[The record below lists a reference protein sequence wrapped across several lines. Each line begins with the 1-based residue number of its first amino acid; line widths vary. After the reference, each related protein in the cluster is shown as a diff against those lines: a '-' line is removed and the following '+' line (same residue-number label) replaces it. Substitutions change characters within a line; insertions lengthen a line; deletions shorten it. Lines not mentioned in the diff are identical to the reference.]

1 MMKATEQKVIRFIKE
16 NNLISEGDKILIAL
30 SGGPDSVFLLH
41 FFNKF
46 KNKYKIFLGAV
57 HINHLLRGNNSD
69 RDEIFCKAI
78 CNELDI
84 PIYTVK
90 ANVKLYA
97 KRNKCSLEI
106 AGRNIRYEYFEKIL
120 SSQKYSKIATAHNAD
135 DNAETVLLNLIKGTG
150 INGIA
155 GIPVKR
161 DKITR
166 PILCLTKKEILEYLE
181 DNKFEY
187 RIDESNLS
195 NEYERNFLRNDVIP
209 LIQKN
214 LNPSFTENILNSSLN
229 FQRFN
234 LLIEKMLSEL
244 KFEIDIKKN
253 KYFTLPVKHFE
264 AVDEF
269 LISQLIKNLIDK
281 NFNLQSNSDDLKK
294 IFLIKNKQAGKSE
307 ELSNNL
313 LVLKE
318 RDKIIITKRKPDK
331 KNAYKSI
338 QIGKSIKVDDKNLSI
353 NEVIKSKVKIGKNKN
368 IEFISGDKVNDVF
381 TIRTWQNGDKF
392 YPIGMKGT
400 KKISDYLNEIK
411 IDSFQ
416 KKNQLVLINN
426 GKIVW
431 IIGQRLDDRFK
442 ITSQTKRIL
451 KLCLY

>member
-1 MMKATEQKVIRFIKE
+1 MKATEQKVIRFIKE
-16 NNLISEGDKILIAL
+16 NNLISEGDRVLIAL

-46 KNKYKIFLGAV
+46 KSKYKIVLGAV
-57 HINHLLRGNNSD
+57 HINHLLRGNDSD

-97 KRNKCSLEI
+97 KRNKYSLEI
-106 AGRNIRYEYFEKIL
+106 AGRKIRYDFFEKIL
-120 SSQKYSKIATAHNAD
+120 STQKYSKIATAHNAD

-150 INGIA
+150 INGIS

-161 DKITR
+161 DKIIR
-166 PILCLTKKEILEYLE
+166 PILCLSKKEILEYLE

-214 LNPSFTENILNSSLN
+214 LNPSFEENILNSSLN
-229 FQRFN
+229 FQRLN
-234 LLIEKMLSEL
+234 LFLEKILLQLKSDIE
-244 KFEIDIKKN
+244 IKKN
-253 KYFTLPVKHFE
+253 KFLALPVKHFE
-264 AVDEF
+264 TVDEF
-269 LISQLIKNLIDK
+269 LISQLLKTLIDK
-281 NFNLQSNSDDLKK
+281 NFNLQCNSDDLKK

-307 ELSNNL
+307 ELTNNL

-318 RDKIIITKRKPDK
+318 RDKIIITKRKSGK
-331 KNAYKSI
+331 KNADKLI
-338 QIGKSIKVDDKNLSI
+338 QIGKSIKVNDKNLSI
-353 NEVIKSKVKIGKNKN
+353 NQVIKSKVKISKNKN
-368 IEFISGDKVNDVF
+368 IEFISGDNINDVF

-400 KKISDYLNEIK
+400 KKLSDYLNEIK

-431 IIGQRLDDRFK
+431 IMGHRLDDRFK

-451 KLCLY
+451 KLCLN

>member
-1 MMKATEQKVIRFIKE
+1 MKATEQKVIRFIKE
-16 NNLISEGDKILIAL
+16 NNLISEGDRVLIAL

-46 KNKYKIFLGAV
+46 KSKYKIVLGAV
-57 HINHLLRGNNSD
+57 HINHLLRGNDSD

-97 KRNKCSLEI
+97 KRNKHSLEI
-106 AGRNIRYEYFEKIL
+106 AGRNIRYDFFEKIL
-120 SSQKYSKIATAHNAD
+120 STKKYSKIATAHNAD

-161 DKITR
+161 DKIIR
-166 PILCLTKKEILEYLE
+166 PILCLSKKEILEYLE

-195 NEYERNFLRNDVIP
+195 NEYERNFLRNNVIP

-229 FQRFN
+229 FQRLN
-234 LLIEKMLSEL
+234 LFLEKMMVQL
-244 KFEIDIKKN
+244 KSGIDIKKN
-253 KYFTLPVKHFE
+253 KYLALPVKHFE
-264 AVDEF
+264 IVDEF
-269 LISQLIKNLIDK
+269 LISQLLKTLIDK

-318 RDKIIITKRKPDK
+318 RDKIIITKKKPGK
-331 KNAYKSI
+331 KNADKSI
-338 QIGKSIKVDDKNLSI
+338 QIGKSVKVNDKNLSI
-353 NEVIKSKVKIGKNKN
+353 NQVIKSKVKIGKSKN
-368 IEFISGDKVNDVF
+368 IEFISGDNINDVF

-400 KKISDYLNEIK
+400 KKLSDYLNEIK

-431 IIGQRLDDRFK
+431 IIGHRLDDRFK

-451 KLCLY
+451 KLCLN

>member
-1 MMKATEQKVIRFIKE
+1 MKATEQKVIRFIKE
-16 NNLISEGDKILIAL
+16 NNLISEGDRVLIAL

-46 KNKYKIFLGAV
+46 KSKYKIVLGAV
-57 HINHLLRGNNSD
+57 HINHLLRGNDSD

-97 KRNKCSLEI
+97 KRNKYSLEI
-106 AGRNIRYEYFEKIL
+106 AGRKIRYDFFEKIL
-120 SSQKYSKIATAHNAD
+120 STQKYSKIATAHNAD

-150 INGIA
+150 INGIS

-161 DKITR
+161 DKIIR
-166 PILCLTKKEILEYLE
+166 PILCLSKKEILEYLE

-214 LNPSFTENILNSSLN
+214 LNPSFEENILNSSLN
-229 FQRFN
+229 FQRLN
-234 LLIEKMLSEL
+234 LFLEKILVQLKSDIE
-244 KFEIDIKKN
+244 IKKN
-253 KYFTLPVKHFE
+253 EFLALPVKHFE
-264 AVDEF
+264 TVDEF
-269 LISQLIKNLIDK
+269 LISQLLKTLIDK
-281 NFNLQSNSDDLKK
+281 NFNLQCNSDDLKK

-307 ELSNNL
+307 ELTNNL

-318 RDKIIITKRKPDK
+318 RDKIIITKRKSGK
-331 KNAYKSI
+331 KNADKSI
-338 QIGKSIKVDDKNLSI
+338 QIGKSIKVNDKNLSI
-353 NEVIKSKVKIGKNKN
+353 NQVIKSKVKISKNKN
-368 IEFISGDKVNDVF
+368 IEFISGDNINDVF

-400 KKISDYLNEIK
+400 KKLSDYLNEIK

-431 IIGQRLDDRFK
+431 IIGHRLDDRFK

-451 KLCLY
+451 KLCLN

>member
-1 MMKATEQKVIRFIKE
+1 MKATEQKVIRFIKE
-16 NNLISEGDKILIAL
+16 NNLISEGDKVLIAL

-46 KNKYKIFLGAV
+46 KNKYKIVPGAV
-57 HINHLLRGNNSD
+57 HINHLLRGNDSD

-97 KRNKCSLEI
+97 KRNKYSLEI
-106 AGRNIRYEYFEKIL
+106 AGRNIRYDFFEKIL
-120 SSQKYSKIATAHNAD
+120 STQKYSKIATAHNAD

-161 DKITR
+161 DKIIR
-166 PILCLTKKEILEYLE
+166 PILCLSKKEILEYLE

-214 LNPSFTENILNSSLN
+214 LNPSFTDNILNSSLN
-229 FQRFN
+229 FQRLN
-234 LLIEKMLSEL
+234 LFLEKILVQL
-244 KFEIDIKKN
+244 KSDIDIKKN
-253 KYFTLPVKHFE
+253 KYLALPVKHFE
-264 AVDEF
+264 TVDEF
-269 LISQLIKNLIDK
+269 LISQLLKTLIDK

-331 KNAYKSI
+331 KNADKSI
-338 QIGKSIKVDDKNLSI
+338 QIGKSIKVNDKNLSI
-353 NEVIKSKVKIGKNKN
+353 NHVIKSKVKIGKNKN
-368 IEFISGDKVNDVF
+368 IEFISGDNINDVF

-400 KKISDYLNEIK
+400 KKLSDYLNEIK

-431 IIGQRLDDRFK
+431 IIGHRLDDRFK

-451 KLCLY
+451 KLCLN

>member
-1 MMKATEQKVIRFIKE
+1 MKATEQKVIRFIKE
-16 NNLISEGDKILIAL
+16 NNLISEGDRVLIAL

-46 KNKYKIFLGAV
+46 KSKYKIVLGAV
-57 HINHLLRGNNSD
+57 HINHLLRGNDSD

-97 KRNKCSLEI
+97 KRNKHSLEI
-106 AGRNIRYEYFEKIL
+106 AGRNIRYDFFEKIL
-120 SSQKYSKIATAHNAD
+120 STKKYSKIATAHNAD

-161 DKITR
+161 DKIIR
-166 PILCLTKKEILEYLE
+166 PILCLSKKEILEYLE

-195 NEYERNFLRNDVIP
+195 NEYERNFLRNNVIP

-229 FQRFN
+229 FQRLN
-234 LLIEKMLSEL
+234 LFLEKMMVQL
-244 KFEIDIKKN
+244 KSGIDIKKN
-253 KYFTLPVKHFE
+253 KYLALPVKHFE
-264 AVDEF
+264 IVDEF
-269 LISQLIKNLIDK
+269 LISQLLKTLIDK

-318 RDKIIITKRKPDK
+318 RDKIIITKKKPGK
-331 KNAYKSI
+331 KNADKSI
-338 QIGKSIKVDDKNLSI
+338 QIGKSVKVNDKNLSI
-353 NEVIKSKVKIGKNKN
+353 NQVIKSKVKIGKNKN
-368 IEFISGDKVNDVF
+368 IEFISGDNINDVF

-400 KKISDYLNEIK
+400 KKLSDYLNEIK

-431 IIGQRLDDRFK
+431 IIGHRLDDRFK

-451 KLCLY
+451 KLCLN